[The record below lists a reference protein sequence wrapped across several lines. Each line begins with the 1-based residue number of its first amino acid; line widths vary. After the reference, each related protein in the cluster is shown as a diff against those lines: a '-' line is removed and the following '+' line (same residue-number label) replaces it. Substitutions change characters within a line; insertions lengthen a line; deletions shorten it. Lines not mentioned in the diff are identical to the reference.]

1 MRGKFSHCHAVGL
14 VDKGWFVAFALWM
27 VSPCEMSLF
36 AVLPSLLGLI
46 SFLEVAS
53 SLLSFVFLMMI
64 PALYLSS
71 AVLRELQRQIKTV
84 TILQPRNSLPKRQPW
99 DSDPI

>member
-1 MRGKFSHCHAVGL
+1 MSCKLSHCHAVGL

-46 SFLEVAS
+46 SFLGS
-53 SLLSFVFLMMI
+53 SLLSFVYLMMI
-64 PALYLSS
+64 PALSLSS
-71 AVLRELQRQIKTV
+71 SVLRELQRQIKTV

-99 DSDPI
+99 DSGPI

>member
-1 MRGKFSHCHAVGL
+1 M
-14 VDKGWFVAFALWM
+14 DKGWFAAFALWM
-27 VSPCEMSLF
+27 VSPCETSLF

-46 SFLEVAS
+46 SFLGS

-64 PALYLSS
+64 PAPYLSS
-71 AVLRELQRQIKTV
+71 SVLRELQRQIKTV
-84 TILQPRNSLPKRQPW
+84 TILQSRNSLPKRQSW